1 MKRKLSLITIIS
13 ICCSILAVGCGKKMK
28 LEDAPVYVQAVLDAR
43 YKADY
48 NAYMEYKECTE
59 EEPAQIHEQGMNAL
73 LNTINIGTA
82 SVSAELK
89 EQYRQLF
96 ADFNSLCKYTVGAA
110 EKDGEGFTVEVSAQ
124 PFTMFSDISES
135 LVNALQTEDFLA
147 LTTDDKI
154 HQYLY
159 EEMYDLISTKVSSLE
174 YGEPETVTLHI
185 QRNANKTYTIREE
198 DLNALDAMIY
208 ASLL

>member
-1 MKRKLSLITIIS
+1 MKRKLSLITILS

-48 NAYMEYKECTE
+48 SAYMEYKECTE

-73 LNTINIGTA
+73 LNTIKIGTT
-82 SVSAELK
+82 SVSTELK
-89 EQYRQLF
+89 DQYRQLF
-96 ADFNSLCKYTVGAA
+96 EDFNSLCKYTVGTA
-110 EKDGEGFTVEVSAQ
+110 EKDGDGFTVEVSAQ
-124 PFTMFSDISES
+124 PFTMFGGISEN
-135 LVNALQTEDFLA
+135 LVNALQTEEFLA

-154 HQYLY
+154 NQYLY
-159 EEMYDLISTKVSSLE
+159 EQMYDLISPKVSSPE
-174 YGEPETVTLHI
+174 YGSEETITLHI
-185 QRNANKTYTIREE
+185 QPNANKIYTISEE